1 MLGPSVLLTIS
12 SGNELGL
19 YLITVW
25 SLLHICEKAKKGQKL
40 MPEEEE
46 EGVHAS
52 VSLVLLLVPFQELG
66 IENHS

>member
-25 SLLHICEKAKKGQKL
+25 SLLRICEKAGKGQQL
-40 MPEEEE
+40 MPEED